1 MNKTNRILA
10 GLVALQ
16 LVVAAVVLWPRPAA
30 SGKSASLLP
39 GVEAGQIVGLTIT
52 DAQDRTITLA
62 RVDGNWVLPEAGGYP
77 AEDEAVT
84 TLVGEIAGLRTDRLV
99 TQTAASHKRLEVA
112 EDEFQR
118 RIDVELADG
127 TTQRLYVGNSPSWR
141 AAHVRADGQD
151 EVYLTSD
158 LTAQDVGVEATAWVD
173 PVYFSVERDQIVRL
187 TIENAQGSLDLVKE
201 GETWT
206 LEGLP
211 AGETLDETKLNG
223 LLSRVTSVS
232 LREPLGKDDAAAY
245 GLDDPLAVVTIYLD
259 DGSSQALR
267 VGSQDPEDNSY
278 VVLASSSDYY
288 VRVNEYSVQSFVEYG
303 LQDLLVPP
311 PTQAPEEGPAPAPES
326 SPEAP

>member
-1 MNKTNRILA
+1 MNKLNRILV
-10 GLVALQ
+10 GLLALQ

-30 SGKSASLLP
+30 SGESTSLLP
-39 GVEAGQIVGLTIT
+39 GVEADQIVGLTIT
-52 DAQDRTITLA
+52 DAQNRTITLA

-77 AEDEAVT
+77 AEEEAVT
-84 TLVGEIAGLRTDRLV
+84 TLVDKIAGLRADRLV
-99 TQTAASHKRLEVA
+99 TQTAASHRRLEVA
-112 EDEFQR
+112 ADEFQR

-127 TTQRLYVGNSPSWR
+127 TSHRLYVGSSPSWR
-141 AAHVRADGQD
+141 AAHIRADGQD

-158 LTAQDVGVEATAWVD
+158 LTAQDAGAEATAWVD
-173 PVYFSVERDQIVRL
+173 PTYLSIERDQVVRL
-187 TIENAQGSLDLVKE
+187 SIENAQGSLDLVKE
-201 GETWT
+201 GEAWT

-211 AGETLDETKLNG
+211 SGETLDETKVNG

-232 LREPLGKDDAAAY
+232 MRGPLGKDDPAAY

-259 DGSSQALR
+259 DGSSQVLR
-267 VGSQDPEDNSY
+267 VGNQDPEDNSY
-278 VVLASSSDYY
+278 VVLASGSDYY
-288 VRVNEYSVQSFVEYG
+288 VRVSEYTVQSFVEYG